1 MHPLT
6 GRALHRN
13 VPRGFAS
20 ARLRRWY
27 PLHFRQMARPGYL
40 DARKASLRAM
50 APAVDGFHGL
60 AVLRG
65 GSEEAQERVR
75 GTVSLTNGMGAAV
88 GDGVMALALTCPL
101 GSLVHNESLRV

>member
-13 VPRGFAS
+13 VPRGFVS

-88 GDGVMALALTCPL
+88 GDGVMALALTCPPWVPR
-101 GSLVHNESLRV
+101 S